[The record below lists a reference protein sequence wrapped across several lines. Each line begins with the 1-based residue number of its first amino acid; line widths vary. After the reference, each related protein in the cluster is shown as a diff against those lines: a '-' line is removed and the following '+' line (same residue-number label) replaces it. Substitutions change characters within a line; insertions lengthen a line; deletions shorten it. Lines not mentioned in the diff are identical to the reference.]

1 MPRAKKVIVTKQEE
15 LQPLAAPEVE
25 PIVIESEP
33 VKEKIIPS
41 ETPEVIAPPPVKEK
55 KSRKSSKAVPTPM
68 VLPETPE
75 IPVPVKV
82 RKPKFKEIHIKDNY
96 WVENDVYQTIADM
109 TKGNKGAKALI
120 INQALKDYFTKN
132 KIDIIPFV
140 DKEKHKK
147 S

>member
-1 MPRAKKVIVTKQEE
+1 MPRAKKVIVTEPEE
-15 LQPLAAPEVE
+15 IQPLAAPEVE
-25 PIVIESEP
+25 PIAIESEL
-33 VKEKIIPS
+33 VEEKLIPS
-41 ETPEVIAPPPVKEK
+41 ESPEVIATPPVKEK
-55 KSRKSSKAVPTPM
+55 KSRKSSKTVPTPT
-68 VLPETPE
+68 VLPETSEVPA
-75 IPVPVKV
+75 PVKV

-120 INQALKDYFTKN
+120 INQALKDYFKKN
-132 KIDIIPFV
+132 KIDIVPFV